1 MHFRKTD
8 MGTPLTGSS
17 VASTYSSLLKTT
29 DSTTFS
35 ATLKTICDGAGT
47 NSSFQLASGAAA
59 FLGTLDITGN
69 TTLAGNFTVATNKFI
84 VAAATGNTT
93 VGGTLAV
100 AAAATLSNTLAVTGA
115 VTLSSTLA
123 VTGAAT
129 LSSTLAVSSNI
140 STSGGNVS
148 VYGNIIQSNSAAS
161 SSIAGALTVG
171 GATVFN
177 GGVTFNS
184 TTSFSSSISVA
195 GFTNS
200 GTLVSTG
207 AATIGTVGG
216 VALGSTTLTSA
227 TISGFLTVA
236 GPSTFNGNTTLG
248 DAAGDTVTVGA
259 QTVTFSNLVD
269 KGLAV
274 AGDTFLVRDSV
285 DSNKLKTVAASTV
298 GAAKFIYS
306 ETIVKPVGSE
316 QSFSPT
322 PGGYST
328 LQQSGSTSDWSYT
341 WTPKTAGNKALI
353 KISVPLYIDSVP
365 TYGLTSFYVGIVK
378 DSGNPGDVIA
388 VGAQYCAQQNTVVVV
403 AEGTFTA
410 TAASHTFKV
419 WIGSAFSSTMTVAK
433 NGTSSWFNNNSSSQ
447 NAKVQF
453 ELIEF

>member
-35 ATLKTICDGAGT
+35 ATLKTICDGAGN

-84 VAAATGNTT
+84 VASATGNTT

-100 AAAATLSNTLAVTGA
+100 SAAATLSNTLAVTGA

-123 VTGAAT
+123 VSG
-129 LSSTLAVSSNI
+129 NI

-216 VALGSTTLTSA
+216 VALGPTTITSV
-227 TISGFLTVA
+227 TVS
-236 GPSTFNGNTTLG
+236 GPSTFNGNTILG

-259 QTVTFSNLVD
+259 ATVTFSNLPE
-269 KGLAV
+269 KTTAIV
-274 AGDTFLVRDSV
+274 AADTFLIRDSA
-285 DSNKLKTVAASTV
+285 DSNRVKRIASSAV
-298 GAAKFIYS
+298 GAAKLIYS

-316 QSFSPT
+316 QSFSVG
-322 PGGYST
+322 PGAYST
-328 LQQSGSTSDWSYT
+328 LKQSGSASDWTYT
-341 WTPKTAGNKALI
+341 WTPISIGNKALI
-353 KISVPLYIDSVP
+353 KVSVPISVTNGTIA
-365 TYGLTSFYVGIVK
+365 YVGIV
-378 DSGNPGDVIA
+378 DGASTVIGVGGAQVNATNQIVVIA
-388 VGAQYCAQQNTVVVV
+388 EC
-403 AEGTFTA
+403 TFTS

-419 WIGSAFSSTMTVAK
+419 WVGSSDSSTLTLAK
-433 NGTSSWFNNNSSSQ
+433 NSAAASWFNNNGTTTQ